1 MQLLESHH
9 QCPDCLFMELQF
21 IPKVN
26 NQFELYLNLKH
37 NQQQEEILDGRV
49 KFGLRYSKLLLTLNN
64 LVFIEKAE
72 INSSIITV
80 ANNVFSSQLIWD
92 INYLSDGKF
101 LQGNLT
107 KIKLGVLEL
116 NSDYYEL
123 KAQIVA
129 KKADIFITDIEGLW
143 RHDITPNKHSILERK
158 LAEFIENT
166 QLTPYISQVIFC
178 SKDANFSSTLPHQK
192 QDNLTEKQALE
203 LRKIIQSIYLTTKNN
218 FPELAQMAGLNP
230 LIDFAGGDL
239 TGVNLSGLSL
249 SSGNFQAANLR
260 GADLTDI
267 DLSDGNLKYA
277 KLNGADLSGAY
288 LEGVN
293 LENASLQNS
302 SLALSNLIG
311 ANLINANL
319 TNTNLQNTS
328 FSNAN
333 VKGAIFGN
341 NLGLEDDKKQE
352 LILKGAIF
360 K

>member
-203 LRKIIQSIYLTTKNN
+203 LRKIIQSIYQTTKNN
-218 FPELAQMAGLNP
+218 FPELAQ
-230 LIDFAGGDL
+230 
-239 TGVNLSGLSL
+239 
-249 SSGNFQAANLR
+249 
-260 GADLTDI
+260 
-267 DLSDGNLKYA
+267 
-277 KLNGADLSGAY
+277 
-288 LEGVN
+288 
-293 LENASLQNS
+293 
-302 SLALSNLIG
+302 
-311 ANLINANL
+311 
-319 TNTNLQNTS
+319 
-328 FSNAN
+328 
-333 VKGAIFGN
+333 
-341 NLGLEDDKKQE
+341 
-352 LILKGAIF
+352 
-360 K
+360 